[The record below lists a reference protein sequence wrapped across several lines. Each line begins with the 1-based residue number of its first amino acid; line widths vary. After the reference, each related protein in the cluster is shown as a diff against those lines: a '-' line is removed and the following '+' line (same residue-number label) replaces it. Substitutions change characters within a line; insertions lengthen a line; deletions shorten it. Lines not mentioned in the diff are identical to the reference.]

1 VDDLRGSAADRL
13 TQLDELTASGDVSKE
28 WLTRHL
34 RSTLQELADAEPV
47 VDAEQDRR
55 EDY

>member
-1 VDDLRGSAADRL
+1 MDDLRGSAADRL
-13 TQLDELTASGDVSKE
+13 TQLDEITASGEASNE
-28 WLTRHL
+28 WLARHL
-34 RSTLQELADAEPV
+34 RSTLQELAEVEPV